1 MPNNSNCV
9 LGHQS
14 WPQLSA
20 SSNNRGSTNNQ
31 TRNEDSDRSNKNN
44 NNDFQQSRRRRRGRY
59 DQSCEQRCAGCS
71 TTATKKKNSTKR
83 STKVKYQFI
92 ECDISKEN
100 RKLLNGIECFGT
112 VIEDSEKHKVVQ
124 KFSFCAARRI
134 TCDLVIGDSQPNL
147 TLGKAS
153 I

>member
-1 MPNNSNCV
+1 MRTAIEVTTITTTTFNNV
-9 LGHQS
+9 DDGGDDVTVK
-14 WPQLSA
+14 A
-20 SSNNRGSTNNQ
+20 VNNGA
-31 TRNEDSDRSNKNN
+31 
-44 NNDFQQSRRRRRGRY
+44 
-59 DQSCEQRCAGCS
+59 AGCS
-71 TTATKKKNSTKR
+71 TTTPKKRNSTKR
-83 STKVKYQFI
+83 STKIKYQFI